1 MEIEFYF
8 PIKKIFRTRH
18 LILHCQNKMFFHL
31 RKKKEKFKYYIKAKK
46 KVKKKLILFNV
57 KKRIILK

>member
-1 MEIEFYF
+1 MVQLKKFLGQDILYYIVK
-8 PIKKIFRTRH
+8 IKCSF
-18 LILHCQNKMFFHL
+18 ILE
-31 RKKKEKFKYYIKAKK
+31 KKKEKFKYYIKAKK